1 MDIATIN
8 VFLPML
14 EKKTTLETNNGMF
27 LAIQQKLIVQ
37 DVTAALVEVRNDCLK
52 VTMLLLFCLMLL
64 I

>member
-1 MDIATIN
+1 
-8 VFLPML
+8 ML